1 MCHARAAVYAL
12 ALALLGLAGRPA
24 AAQVFARADDT
35 RAAPPEYRPR
45 RPLRVELSGGAT
57 FLAGNVDTSPSRVRV
72 RDKTNRST
80 VAVESRGRQGAT
92 TKVYL
97 G

>member
-1 MCHARAAVYAL
+1 MCHARAAVYALAL

-35 RAAPPEYRPR
+35 RATPPEYRPR

-57 FLAGNVDTSPSRVRV
+57 FLAGNVDHLAVAGQGS
-72 RDKTNRST
+72 DKTR
-80 VAVESRGRQGAT
+80 AVSRRRGDE
-92 TKVYL
+92 VYL